1 MRVNGFPSIWLWI
14 PKHAFKKHQTSIIR
28 GQTFR
33 RENLER
39 SLCSPRVL
47 FSCILHYVGIP
58 TINIFCSHLKKI
70 TPLLSDMRIQL
81 PPSHAGVVSTHENW
95 PASASIES
103 SVRCTFLCMSRSR
116 TRGPPNQ
123 FVDHIGLQLK

>member
-1 MRVNGFPSIWLWI
+1 MHL
-14 PKHAFKKHQTSIIR
+14 KKHQTPITR
-28 GQTFR
+28 AQTFR
-33 RENLER
+33 CENLER
-39 SLCSPRVL
+39 SLCSL
-47 FSCILHYVGIP
+47 GFYLLILDCVGIP

-116 TRGPPNQ
+116 RRGPPNQ